1 MTERPLRQYKAAEA
15 VQDRETEIDR
25 ETEKDRETVKTE
37 ESIPERGDL

>member
-1 MTERPLRQYKAAEA
+1 MTERPLRQYKAAE
-15 VQDRETEIDR
+15 TELDR